1 MAGAK
6 IIRVADLDETEWFN
20 IPGSTGD
27 LSREKDAANDTIFG
41 ASWTSEQPTLINWSV
56 SADAFYRGFA
66 GYRSVLRRMG
76 TSTAFT
82 SQAMEVEDGQTYIVT
97 DLTQTPWNWNET
109 LTVSDDGV
117 AVDSDDIVEIDPLF
131 GRVTF
136 AEDYVVSGAVTVT
149 GERYPLE
156 TFGNANAFDL
166 TQTADTT
173 ETTSFE
179 IAQANGGF
187 MTMRPTL
194 RTASLSLTA
203 FYRSDNDFDEPLRE
217 DEQFI
222 VEIDPAGNGETL
234 ARGIYRVQTNSQSGD
249 VGGDEES
256 NVDLVLSVP
265 EGFVPFSWY
274 FEEENAMPAG
284 LRLIL
289 QSYLARENI
298 MVEYLPEGLG
308 EPGNKGEV
316 VITDTSLSSEVNGI
330 VEASIELQ
338 GTGALTEVNVA

>member
-6 IIRVADLDETEWFN
+6 IIRVADLNETEWFN

-27 LSREKDAANDTIFG
+27 LSREKDAADDTIFG

-76 TSTAFT
+76 TPTSFT
-82 SQAMEVEDGQTYIVT
+82 NQAMEQEDGQTYIIS
-97 DLTQTPWNWNET
+97 DLDFTPWNWQEDI
-109 LTVSDDGV
+109 VVEDGAV
-117 AVDSDDIVEIDPLF
+117 AVDSSDIVEIDPLF

-136 AEDYVVSGAVTVT
+136 ADDYVVSGPITVS
-149 GERYPLE
+149 GEYFPLE
-156 TFGNANAFDL
+156 TFGNANSFDL

-179 IAQANGGF
+179 IAQDNGGF

-222 VEIDPAGNGETL
+222 VEIDPAGNGETR
-234 ARGIYRVQTNSQSGD
+234 ARGIYRVQTNSQTGD

-256 NVDLVLSVP
+256 TVDLVLSVP

-274 FEEENAMPAG
+274 FEEENNMPGG

-289 QSYLARENI
+289 NAYLNRENV

-316 VITDTSLSSEVNGI
+316 IITDTSLSSEVNGI

-338 GTGALTEVNVA
+338 GTGRLESINVS